1 MDINYYEKE
10 YEKAVNNN
18 DLYIRYQLCIDL
30 FNTEN
35 IPSDVVIKKKKEVLD
50 RALNSARLYIDE
62 LIDSGKFVDAEK
74 FCHEAKDKIVNS
86 KLLKN
91 DQFYSIST
99 ENFFESFHY
108 RIIDRKYIFN
118 AKSKI
123 EEIEKKSE
131 SKIYEVLAI
140 FVTIIS
146 IIFAFVNGGK
156 VVILDF

>member
-1 MDINYYEKE
+1 
-10 YEKAVNNN
+10 
-18 DLYIRYQLCIDL
+18 
-30 FNTEN
+30 
-35 IPSDVVIKKKKEVLD
+35 
-50 RALNSARLYIDE
+50 
-62 LIDSGKFVDAEK
+62 
-74 FCHEAKDKIVNS
+74 
-86 KLLKN
+86 
-91 DQFYSIST
+91 SIST

-156 VVILDF
+156 VVILDFSLPSFLVLGVTIVFCWWVIKTISSEN